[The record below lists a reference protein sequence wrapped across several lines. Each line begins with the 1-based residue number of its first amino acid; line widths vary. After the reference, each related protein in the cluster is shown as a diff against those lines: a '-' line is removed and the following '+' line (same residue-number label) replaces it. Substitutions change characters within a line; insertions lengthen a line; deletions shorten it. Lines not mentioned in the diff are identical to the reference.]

1 MSSSIERLM
10 AAFAYLVLI
19 VFLGVL
25 ITWVPRLDLG
35 MVLLV
40 TVILTGYDLLIHRP
54 PTERN

>member
-1 MSSSIERLM
+1 MSSTIERLM

-25 ITWVPRLDLG
+25 IAWVPRLDLG
-35 MVLLV
+35 LVLLV
-40 TVILTGYDLLIHRP
+40 TVILSGYDLLIHRP